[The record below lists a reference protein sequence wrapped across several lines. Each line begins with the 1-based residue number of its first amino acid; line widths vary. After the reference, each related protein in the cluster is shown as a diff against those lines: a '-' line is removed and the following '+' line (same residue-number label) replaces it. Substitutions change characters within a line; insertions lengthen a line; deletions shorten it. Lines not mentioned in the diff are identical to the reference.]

1 MLCEVSD
8 AYVTVFY
15 DGKGFVDSV
24 ERYIVG
30 STEICR
36 LRSIVEENTVAG
48 IYRSS
53 IFLTRQELIGS
64 SLYNV
69 DKRVI
74 GISLTQH
81 DAYIS
86 VVVLQGEIF
95 YFQVSAYVLADEA
108 QLKD

>member
-30 STEICR
+30 STAICR
-36 LRSIVEENTVAG
+36 LIRLLEDHTVAG
-48 IYRSS
+48 IYCSS
-53 IFLTRQELIGS
+53 ILLTRQELIGS

-69 DKRVI
+69 DKRVL

-81 DAYIS
+81 VAYIS

-95 YFQVSAYVLADEA
+95 YFQVSASVLAGDA
-108 QLKD
+108 QLTV